1 MFSLSLWICN
11 ARSLAENT
19 LTKYIVITM
28 GNIIYFEII
37 LYTTSSN
44 IEKNKGAWLY
54 IVQSKIIILTFPS
67 K

>member
-1 MFSLSLWICN
+1 MFTLSLWICN

-54 IVQSKIIILTFPS
+54 IVQNKIIILTFPS